1 MKIKLYNKIDKLGL
15 DHLAGYEIGED
26 LNNEDGIMVR
36 SANLFEVEFPK
47 ELKAIARA
55 GAGVNNIPIEECSKQ
70 GIAVF
75 NTPGANA
82 NAVKELTLCA
92 LFLSSRGV
100 IKGNAWAKTVEENY
114 SKAIEKGK
122 SQFVG
127 PEIYGKKLGVIGLG
141 AIGANVANAAL
152 ALGMDV
158 YGYDPYISVK
168 AAWSLNRAVK
178 YVANLNEL
186 FKEVDYI
193 TVHVPSLD
201 STRGFINKNT
211 IATMKDN
218 VRILNFARGDLINEK
233 DMIEALN
240 TGKVAAY
247 VTDFGSVELNKC
259 ENAIVLPHLG
269 ASTPESEENC
279 AVMAAK
285 ELREYLETGNI
296 TNSVNLPS
304 ISEPWTS
311 KHRICIIHKNV
322 PNMLAQFATLIG
334 QKSINIE
341 NMYNKAKDEYAYTV
355 IDTNDH
361 VEVSDFEKID
371 NVVRVR
377 LINR

>member
-1 MKIKLYNKIDKLGL
+1 MNIKLYNKIDAVGLKLL
-15 DHLAGYEIGED
+15 DGYNVDVDID
-26 LNNEDGIMVR
+26 DEDGILVR
-36 SANLFEVEFPK
+36 SANLLETVFPAN
-47 ELKAIARA
+47 LKAIARA
-55 GAGVNNIPIEECSKQ
+55 GAGVNNIPIAECSKK

-82 NAVKELTLCA
+82 NAVKELTICA
-92 LFLSSRGV
+92 LFLSSRG
-100 IKGNAWAKTVEENY
+100 IIDGAKWAKTVNENY

-122 SQFVG
+122 SAFVG

-141 AIGANVANAAL
+141 AIGAYVANAAL
-152 ALGMDV
+152 SLGMEV

-201 STRGFINKNT
+201 STRGFINKDS
-211 IATMKDN
+211 IANMKDGI
-218 VRILNFARGDLINEK
+218 RILNFARGDLINET
-233 DMIEALN
+233 DMLEALN
-240 TGKVAAY
+240 SGKVASY
-247 VTDFGSVELNKC
+247 VTDFGSPELCKN
-259 ENAIVLPHLG
+259 EHAIVLPHLG

-279 AVMAAK
+279 AVMACR
-285 ELREYLETGNI
+285 ELKEYLETGNI

-304 ISEPWTS
+304 ISEPWTT
-311 KHRICIIHKNV
+311 KHRICIINKNV

-341 NMYNKAKDEYAYTV
+341 NMYNKAKDDYAYTI

-361 VEVSDFEKID
+361 VDPKDFEAIE

-377 LINR
+377 IINQ